1 MFAEYAKIFQI
12 VLANCNQ
19 VRDNELSGIRDLI
32 LPSNE
37 DWRCRVYYKLVELQR
52 EFDADISNRIDEARL
67 EPETEVEA
75 EPNAERKKRDWEW
88 EPKRQVYGLKV
99 KSREHGNGESEEGST
114 IETRFHPGWRVRDIL
129 LAADVLRKVQ
139 PSPTY
144 SDEAEMRRVF
154 GLVYDVFRYKKIFT
168 RALEDIG
175 FWRHNAAIKDQ
186 ERIVWLLLYDMQGR
200 KFDRSQFKTS
210 ASEVREKLFKDAG
223 LADIENSLLEVKTHL
238 AASISR
244 LRIRSSAL
252 NLDELLP
259 THLRVIGGIAWGEQ
273 ATIASGWIN
282 TVKFT
287 SKEEFLEEMSKLKMV
302 YCESVTEMEL
312 GENEYTFD
320 PICPKVVNLHENA
333 RELLAVSSLVHHHR
347 FVFLERSLC
356 LGAAALVQ
364 AIRASHLC
372 GPVVLTHSLAPRH
385 TGYLAGL
392 LADIEHAG
400 TLLAFGAG
408 DRRCEYESYLKDLGI
423 TLQQCHIFSEKY
435 ASHLATNELER
446 ATVVLAMP
454 SCSYTGVRDIV
465 DLAIA
470 RGGDIDL
477 LESLTNV
484 YAETD
489 DENERNH
496 DNREQWQTFLDD
508 QMSTLKYALTRPN
521 VQFLIYE
528 VHTMSPSETTEMI
541 QKVVD
546 CVNRMAVEK
555 YSRELPR
562 KGTKESS
569 KSATVDV
576 ELQSYDQPFTLPSN
590 VTIPNSDLFELGN
603 IDDVYGE
610 NTSYM
615 RDPRCFLAIIKRK
628 EMMQFDSLFMIKV
641 AESKGLF
648 GNPRVQQLSKH
659 ESVSNRSPRRTT
671 QASARK
677 QPKRV
682 KIEIDRI
689 MAHTYSSLSRSTQE
703 NRICPRHERCASC
716 GETTELQVSKSFKL
730 DATISSFLISSSN
743 TWQKQKKSANQR
755 KAKHES
761 RATRSML
768 IPRSKLSILQT
779 EPKRKETWSVLTDY
793 LNVEPLQRK
802 DWSHAIS
809 SSTILTSPIVDRAA
823 RPIPLESI
831 NIEDYV
837 ETENKYIKVPSKM
850 GHQYWTSSKTSRLL
864 HPVGSP
870 SNVLDSLFDVYGKS
884 PSSRPSTNI
893 RKNIYI
899 FIYLCGT

>member
-1 MFAEYAKIFQI
+1 
-12 VLANCNQ
+12 
-19 VRDNELSGIRDLI
+19 
-32 LPSNE
+32 
-37 DWRCRVYYKLVELQR
+37 
-52 EFDADISNRIDEARL
+52 
-67 EPETEVEA
+67 
-75 EPNAERKKRDWEW
+75 
-88 EPKRQVYGLKV
+88 
-99 KSREHGNGESEEGST
+99 
-114 IETRFHPGWRVRDIL
+114 
-129 LAADVLRKVQ
+129 
-139 PSPTY
+139 
-144 SDEAEMRRVF
+144 
-154 GLVYDVFRYKKIFT
+154 
-168 RALEDIG
+168 
-175 FWRHNAAIKDQ
+175 
-186 ERIVWLLLYDMQGR
+186 MQGR
-200 KFDRSQFKTS
+200 KFARSQLKTS
-210 ASEVREKLFKDAG
+210 TFEVREKAFKDAG
-223 LADIENSLLEVKTHL
+223 LTDIENSLLEVKTHL

-244 LRIRSSAL
+244 LRIRNSAL

-259 THLRVIGGIAWGEQ
+259 THLRVIGGVTWGEQ
-273 ATIASGWIN
+273 ATIVSGWIN
-282 TVKFT
+282 TIKFT
-287 SKEEFLEEMSKLKMV
+287 SKEEFLEEMSKLKMI
-302 YCESVTEMEL
+302 YCESVTETEL
-312 GENEYTFD
+312 GETEYTFD

-333 RELLAVSSLVHHHR
+333 REMLAISNLVCHRR

-408 DRRCEYESYLKDLGI
+408 DRRREYESYLEDLGI

-435 ASHLATNELER
+435 ASHPTTNELER
-446 ATVVLAMP
+446 ATVVLTVP

-489 DENERNH
+489 DDNEINR

-508 QMSTLKYALTRPN
+508 QMSTLKYALTRPS

-528 VHTMSPSETTEMI
+528 VHAVSPSETTEMI

-555 YSRELPR
+555 YIRELPR
-562 KGTKESS
+562 KGAKESS
-569 KSATVDV
+569 KSAMADIA
-576 ELQSYDQPFTLPSN
+576 LQRYDHPFTLPSN
-590 VTIPNSDLFELGN
+590 VTIPNSDLFELGS
-603 IDDVYGE
+603 IDDIYGE

-615 RDPRCFLAIIKRK
+615 RDPGCFLAVIKRK
-628 EMMQFDSLFMIKV
+628 EMMQFDSLFMIKM
-641 AESKGLF
+641 AESKRLF

-671 QASARK
+671 QTSARK

-730 DATISSFLISSSN
+730 DATISSFVVSPLN
-743 TWQKQKKSANQR
+743 AWRKQKKSVNLQ
-755 KAKHES
+755 KAKQES
-761 RATRSML
+761 RTIRSML
-768 IPRSKLSILQT
+768 SPRSELSILRT
-779 EPKRKETWSVLTDY
+779 EAKQGKIWSVLTGY
-793 LNVEPLQRK
+793 LNVKPLQRK
-802 DWSHAIS
+802 DRSHAIS
-809 SSTILTSPIVDRAA
+809 SSTILTSPIVNRAV

-831 NIEDYV
+831 DIEDYV
-837 ETENKYIKVPSKM
+837 ETEKEHIKVASKM
-850 GHQYWTSSKTSRLL
+850 GHRYWTSRKTSRKTSRLL

-870 SNVLDSLFDVYGKS
+870 SNVLDSLLD
-884 PSSRPSTNI
+884 I
-893 RKNIYI
+893 A
-899 FIYLCGT
+899 